1 MIEISGS
8 AFNSGFSTA
17 PSGVKINFYS
27 SKDNKLDANDKLLGE
42 FAFPA
47 QILQGTSANFMKT
60 VDVPDETGNFFVLA
74 KINPNEQITEL
85 AYFNNVSDAAALTIT
100 PEYNATAVADNDL
113 YLPNTTIPIHGSAMN
128 NKSEKVPNVDVDI
141 YILSNGTRKELKAKT
156 NNLGD
161 YTVDFVPLSTE
172 SGHYTI
178 GACFPKQ
185 NLSTTQ
191 DEFDILGLMRES
203 TGFIIWNVKMGQP
216 ITGKIAIKNTS
227 NTTLN
232 KLVIKAEK
240 LPAGCELVF
249 NTIETLAGN
258 ETKEFS
264 FTLKGNELSTGKDY
278 EIINLTASTNEGV
291 KTEFPAY
298 YYCQALQAQLKSDPA
313 SINTTMT
320 KGKSRLYELHIFNN
334 GAGETGLVTIS
345 LPNVNWMTLV
355 SSATIANMSPNDTAT
370 VILNLTLIS

>member
-1 MIEISGS
+1 MVITDIALSSNTAATNDVIEITGS
-8 AFNSGFSTA
+8 AFNSGFATA

-27 SKDNKLDANDKLLGE
+27 STDKTFDANDVLLGE
-42 FAFPA
+42 FAFPSP
-47 QILQGTSANFMKT
+47 ILQNTSVNYMKI
-60 VDVPDETGNFFVLA
+60 VDVPNQTGNFFILA
-74 KINPNEQITEL
+74 KINPAETITEL
-85 AYFNNVSDAAALTIT
+85 AYFNNLSDAVALTIT
-100 PEYNATAVADNDL
+100 PEYNATAIADNDL
-113 YLPNTTIPIHGSAMN
+113 YTPNTPIPIHGSALN
-128 NKSEKVPNVDVDI
+128 SHNEKVPNVDVDI

-156 NNLGD
+156 NSSGD

-191 DEFDILGLMRES
+191 DEFDIPGLIRES

-240 LPAGCELVF
+240 LPAGCDLVL
-249 NTIETLAGN
+249 NTIETLPGN

-264 FTLKGNELSTGKDY
+264 FQL
-278 EIINLTASTNEGV
+278 A
-291 KTEFPAY
+291 KTM
-298 YYCQALQAQLKSDPA
+298 K
-313 SINTTMT
+313 
-320 KGKSRLYELHIFNN
+320 
-334 GAGETGLVTIS
+334 
-345 LPNVNWMTLV
+345 
-355 SSATIANMSPNDTAT
+355 
-370 VILNLTLIS
+370 